1 MNYLL
6 LVFAL
11 VHAGLLLWTFRPGN
25 SQSPRLWLLRLL
37 LLGMCYDN
45 LVQGVG
51 NWFIEAPWY
60 QAANYPRYILH
71 TSILPF
77 LTIFGLATMQLAG
90 VRMASSAWL
99 VGFCAVFT
107 SLALGWGWYHEVFLL
122 ELGPKPA
129 LGVQKLG
136 SLSAMPPIATILTN
150 IFILPMGAAIWRVS
164 GWRWFFLGALFI
176 FVLNG
181 ATGAKPWG
189 FVIGNFAEVV
199 FILCLLA
206 TERRFSAK

>member
-11 VHAGLLLWTFRPGN
+11 VHVGLLLWTFRPGN

-60 QAANYPRYILH
+60 QGANYPRYILH

-107 SLALGWGWYHEVFLL
+107 SLALG
-122 ELGPKPA
+122 
-129 LGVQKLG
+129 
-136 SLSAMPPIATILTN
+136 
-150 IFILPMGAAIWRVS
+150 
-164 GWRWFFLGALFI
+164 
-176 FVLNG
+176 
-181 ATGAKPWG
+181 
-189 FVIGNFAEVV
+189 
-199 FILCLLA
+199 
-206 TERRFSAK
+206 